1 MEEVFTMFTQT
12 KRKMFTIDITQ
23 KVCLYAVKRK
33 QKTGCKEMNIV
44 RFNKQKAKCA
54 LICAG
59 KTQIQLAQEMT
70 LSRPCLSKAM
80 NGGSVTTNTAKR
92 IAAALDVP
100 LEELVESEA

>member
-1 MEEVFTMFTQT
+1 MFTQT

-23 KVCLYAVKRK
+23 KVCYDLYAVKRK

-54 LICAG
+54 LICTG

-80 NGGSVTTNTAKR
+80 NANTAKR
-92 IAAALDVP
+92 IAAALGVP
-100 LEELVESEA
+100 LEELAESEG

>member
-1 MEEVFTMFTQT
+1 MFTQT
-12 KRKMFTIDITQ
+12 KRKMFTVDITQ
-23 KVCLYAVKRK
+23 KVCYDLYAVKRK

-54 LICAG
+54 LICTG

-80 NGGSVTTNTAKR
+80 NGGSVNANTAKR
-92 IAAALDVP
+92 IAAALGVP
-100 LEELVESEA
+100 LEELVESEG